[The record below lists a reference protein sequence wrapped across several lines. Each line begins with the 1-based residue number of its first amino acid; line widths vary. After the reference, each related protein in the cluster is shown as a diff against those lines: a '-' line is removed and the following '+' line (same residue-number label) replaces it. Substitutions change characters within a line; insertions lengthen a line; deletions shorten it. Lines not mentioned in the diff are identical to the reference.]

1 MSAAIFIPPIFS
13 LKEKLGIPKEHIISK
28 DTSIVYGQEEKG
40 AADTKADLP
49 RIQGLS
55 GGRAISLFAADVI
68 RKGVRFC
75 RAYSYRAR
83 QEKKAENAGDYRS
96 CAPQSHARR
105 HIVAND
111 FLRAYRV
118 RTNTAAACA

>member
-49 RIQGLS
+49 RIQGIS
-55 GGRAISLFAADVI
+55 GRRAVQKPASDAL
-68 RKGVRFC
+68 RKAVRFC
-75 RAYSYRAR
+75 RAHSYRAR
-83 QEKKAENAGDYRS
+83 QEKQAENAGDYRS
-96 CAPQSHARR
+96 CAPQSHAHR
-105 HIVAND
+105 HIVAHNILCAD
-111 FLRAYRV
+111 RV